1 MENKRCKNCALFPC
15 TLEECD
21 IHNEVGCRDFES
33 TVQKELKDMQMK
45 LVKHDGLKWEFER
58 VD

>member
-1 MENKRCKNCALFPC
+1 MCKCKNCALCPC

-33 TVQKELKDMQMK
+33 TVEKELKDIQTN
-45 LVKHDGLKWEFER
+45 
-58 VD
+58 